1 MKELY
6 ISLDTWGHK
15 ELKDY
20 LMSLEGIFEVNI
32 DDTNKLDVYLKYNS
46 NLITPKIIK
55 MEILLFLN
63 VVKIPS
69 LLSFNKYPK
78 FKILNYTIIRDDLCC
93 EYCFKGAID
102 DLFEIEGIEQVESN
116 FNEDYLFQNYENR
129 EKIKIN
135 IKYNPNLIDSD
146 TMKQIELDLNI

>member
-78 FKILNYTIIRDDLCC
+78 FKTLNYTIIRDDLCC

-116 FNEDYLFQNYENR
+116 FNEDYLFQNYEDR

-146 TMKQIELDLNI
+146 TMKQIELKLNI

>member
-1 MKELY
+1 
-6 ISLDTWGHK
+6 
-15 ELKDY
+15 
-20 LMSLEGIFEVNI
+20 
-32 DDTNKLDVYLKYNS
+32 
-46 NLITPKIIK
+46 

-69 LLSFNKYPK
+69 LLSFNKYPE
-78 FKILNYTIIRDDLCC
+78 FKTLNYTIVRDDLCC

-116 FNEDYLFQNYENR
+116 FNEDYLSQNYEDR

-146 TMKQIELDLNI
+146 TMKQIELNLNI

>member
-32 DDTNKLDVYLKYNS
+32 EDTNKVDVYLKYNS

-63 VVKIPS
+63 IVKTPS

-78 FKILNYTIIRDDLCC
+78 FKTLNYTIVRDDLCC

-116 FNEDYLFQNYENR
+116 FNEDYLFQNYEDR

>member
-20 LMSLEGIFEVNI
+20 LISLEGIFEVNI
-32 DDTNKLDVYLKYNS
+32 EDTNKVDVYLKYNS

-63 VVKIPS
+63 IVKTPS

-78 FKILNYTIIRDDLCC
+78 FKTLNYTIVRDDLCC
-93 EYCFKGAID
+93 EYCFKGTID

-116 FNEDYLFQNYENR
+116 FNEDYLFQNYEDR

-146 TMKQIELDLNI
+146 TMKQIESNLNI

>member
-20 LMSLEGIFEVNI
+20 LISLEGIFEVNI
-32 DDTNKLDVYLKYNS
+32 EDTNKLDVYLKYNS

-63 VVKIPS
+63 IVKTPS

-78 FKILNYTIIRDDLCC
+78 FKTLNYTIIRDDLCC
-93 EYCFKGAID
+93 EY
-102 DLFEIEGIEQVESN
+102 
-116 FNEDYLFQNYENR
+116 
-129 EKIKIN
+129 
-135 IKYNPNLIDSD
+135 
-146 TMKQIELDLNI
+146 

>member
-32 DDTNKLDVYLKYNS
+32 EDTNKLDVYLKYNS

-63 VVKIPS
+63 IVKTPS

-78 FKILNYTIIRDDLCC
+78 FKTLNYTIVRDDLCC
-93 EYCFKGAID
+93 EYCFKGTID

-116 FNEDYLFQNYENR
+116 FNEDYLFQNYEDR

-146 TMKQIELDLNI
+146 TMKQIESNLNI